1 MAKIILIYANCMSTT
16 ALGDFSLAGNIAK
29 DLVDTLAKGGSEVGV
44 VLTSRLESID
54 RFYKLYGN
62 PIGDTV
68 KVEGIAVR
76 LVALELVDGIKEH
89 VIAFIESNRCSYAP
103 AELVK
108 KVLSPDSKFIF
119 VGAPNTYPIDTPLHK
134 KVVIDEVCRQQ
145 PGIFYY
151 VGNDDIEV
159 HSSGFGKGRVGLPLV
174 KKSTELGE
182 LLAVEKSLIP
192 RNPYGFIYLAK
203 ISLQDTAATIAQY
216 IQLTGYGEYVL
227 VGDFSKDFSQ
237 IQPAVARFMSINGK
251 VVRVENLPD
260 IFFHNSLENSIMRQ
274 MAKKS
279 GKLVVSTGIN
289 STIEVLRDEKLP
301 FYQVLENNS
310 AFIASYLLAVQSI
323 CSSDATLVGAMPA
336 MVIELSELL
345 FAKKPLSSPS
355 LTRLQDLLAIHSVSD
370 KLADTNLQ
378 IVARANGR
386 VARQLL
392 GFINAPP
399 TMASAHTPC
408 VTACM
413 ELRKPG
419 EVSPPIF
426 DQALRR
432 AGTWGRLFELR
443 VLLNNMT
450 VEECNKRCPKGR
462 TALHYA
468 ALGDNIDCAR
478 CLIRHGVDLDLQD
491 VDGRTPLHE
500 ALAEGN
506 RELAGVLIRA
516 GASLELR
523 DNAGRLPGIGADTS
537 LQLFIN
543 SAKAMSLPYAL

>member
-1 MAKIILIYANCMSTT
+1 MAKVILIYANCINPT
-16 ALGDFSLAGNIAK
+16 ASGDFSLAGNIAK
-29 DLVDTLAKGGSEVGV
+29 DLADTLAKGGSDVGV
-44 VLTSRLESID
+44 VLTTRLESID

-62 PIGDTV
+62 PVGDV
-68 KVEGIAVR
+68 VNVQGVAVR
-76 LVALELVDGIKEH
+76 LVALELVDGIKDH
-89 VIAFIESNRCSYAP
+89 VIAFIEANRCSYAP

-119 VGAPNTYPIDTPLHK
+119 VGAPNQYPIDTPLHK
-134 KVVIDEVCRQQ
+134 KAYIDRACRQQ
-145 PGIFYY
+145 PGIYCY
-151 VGNDDIEV
+151 VGNDDIEA
-159 HSSGFGKGRVGLPLV
+159 HCSGFGTARIGLPLV
-174 KKSTELGE
+174 KKATELGE
-182 LLAVEKSLIP
+182 LSVAEKSLIP
-192 RNPYGFIYLAK
+192 SNPYGFMYLAK
-203 ISLQDTAATIAQY
+203 TYLQDTAATLAQY

-227 VGDFSKDFSQ
+227 VGDFSKDISQ
-237 IQPAVARFMSINGK
+237 IQPAVARFMSMNGK
-251 VVRVENLPD
+251 VVRPENLPQ
-260 IFFHNSLENSIMRQ
+260 ITFHDSLGNNTMRQ

-279 GKLVVSTGIN
+279 GQLVVATGTS
-289 STIEVLRDEKLP
+289 STIEVLSDDKLP

-310 AFIASYLLAVQSI
+310 EFIASYLLAVKSI

-336 MVIELSELL
+336 MIIELSALL
-345 FAKKPLSSPS
+345 FAKKPLPSPS
-355 LTRLQDLLAIHSVSD
+355 FTRLKDLLAMPSVSD
-370 KLADTNLQ
+370 KLVDANRQ
-378 IVARANGR
+378 VVARANGR
-386 VARQLL
+386 IARQLL
-392 GFINAPP
+392 SFINAP
-399 TMASAHTPC
+399 TKASAHTQC

-432 AGTWGRLFELR
+432 AATWGRLFELR

-450 VEECNKRCPKGR
+450 AEECNKRCPKGR

-468 ALGDNIDCAR
+468 AIGDNIDCAR
-478 CLIRHGVDLDLQD
+478 CLIRHGVNLDVQD

-506 RELAGVLIRA
+506 RELAGILIRA

-523 DNAGRLPGIGADTS
+523 DKDGRQPETGADTS

-543 SAKAMSLPYAL
+543 SVKAMTLS